1 MNAIQKIILF
11 AERPEDAPEIISGEI
26 RIELVKLIYSDGT
39 EKDTDESF
47 EYSFFEKNSQSFNQM
62 INQVAMKYGIDSSN
76 VKFVRS

>member
-26 RIELVKLIYSDGT
+26 RIELVKIIFSDDT

-47 EYSFFEKNSQSFNQM
+47 EYSFFENDSQSFSQM

-76 VKFVRS
+76 VKFIRN

>member
-26 RIELVKLIYSDGT
+26 RIELVKIIFSDGS

-47 EYSFFEKNSQSFNQM
+47 EYSFFEHDSQSFSQM

-76 VKFVRS
+76 VKFIRN